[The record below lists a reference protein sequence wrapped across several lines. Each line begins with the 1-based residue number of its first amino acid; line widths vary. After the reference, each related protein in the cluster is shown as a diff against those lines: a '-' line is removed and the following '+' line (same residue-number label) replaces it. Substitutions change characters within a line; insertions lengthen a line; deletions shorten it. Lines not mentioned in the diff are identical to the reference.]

1 MLKSKHLPSL
11 PAPTP
16 SYFTFPDVISK
27 VGKSVSSHPLPI
39 VGWRS
44 VGFRF
49 FLHQEFCGRPLKPTS
64 SRKLVPSPSKPF
76 TPTPKGRSLGWLP
89 VVKTQPFH
97 CRGHVFD
104 PWSGSDQG
112 E

>member
-16 SYFTFPDVISK
+16 SYFTFPDVISE
-27 VGKSVSSHPLPI
+27 VGKSVSSHPLPK

-64 SRKLVPSPSKPF
+64 SRKLVQAFHTHPERKV
-76 TPTPKGRSLGWLP
+76 LGMAASGEDSALP
-89 VVKTQPFH
+89 L
-97 CRGHVFD
+97 
-104 PWSGSDQG
+104 QG
-112 E
+112 TRV